1 MGSTT
6 SKWTFTFNLTEPIT
20 IEGNPNLANFEF
32 DTNEKGEISGFSV
45 SIDNLPDRGLT
56 DETAKKKAE
65 GMASTLTKLIVAIS
79 GEALDFCYIGMSKY
93 DPDKKRQI
101 VTRDFSLG
109 FTIKGITP
117 LDVSD
122 GVFEKLLDGKDHDL
136 STLVEFTNYAIM
148 SKGRS
153 YIGTI
158 LCAYLA
164 AGENPDIFKKC
175 GLKGTRHLRN
185 VLAHHKAIQDH
196 KRDLW
201 EFERL
206 NSCKVQRNKEGFID
220 LGSSANLE
228 LIDVCASK
236 MIECLRQSIKRSLKS
251 ENTALGRTRP
261 FH

>member
-20 IEGNPNLANFEF
+20 LERNPNLANFEF
-32 DTNEKGEISGFSV
+32 DTSEKGEISGFSV
-45 SIDNLPDRGLT
+45 NIDNLPDRGLT

-79 GEALDFCYIGMSKY
+79 GETLDSCYIGMNKY
-93 DPDKKRQI
+93 DPDGKRQI
-101 VTRDFSLG
+101 VTRNFSSG
-109 FTIKGITP
+109 FAIKVITP

-136 STLVEFTNYAIM
+136 STLVEFTSYAIM

-153 YIGTI
+153 HIGTI

-185 VLAHHKAIQDH
+185 VLAHRKAIQDH
-196 KRDLW
+196 KRDLG

-228 LIDVCASK
+228 LIDVYASK
-236 MIECLRQSIKRSLKS
+236 MIKCLRQSIKRSLKS
-251 ENTALGRTRP
+251 GNTALGRTRP

>member
-20 IEGNPNLANFEF
+20 LEGNPNLANFEF

-65 GMASTLTKLIVAIS
+65 GMASTLTKLIVVIS
-79 GEALDFCYIGMSKY
+79 GEVLDCRYIGMSTCG
-93 DPDKKRQI
+93 PDGKQQM
-101 VTRDFSLG
+101 VTRYYSSG
-109 FTIKGITP
+109 FAIKGITP

-122 GVFEKLLDGKDHDL
+122 DVFEKLLDGKDHDL
-136 STLVEFTNYAIM
+136 STLVEFTSYAIM

-153 YIGTI
+153 HIGAI

-164 AGENPDIFKKC
+164 AGENSDIFKKC

-185 VLAHHKAIQDH
+185 ALAHRKVIQDH
-196 KRDLW
+196 KRDLG

-228 LIDVCASK
+228 LIDGYTSK
-236 MIECLRQSIKRSLKS
+236 MIKCLRQSIKRSLKS
-251 ENTALGRTRP
+251 GNTTLGRTRS

>member
-20 IEGNPNLANFEF
+20 LERNPNLANFEF

-79 GEALDFCYIGMSKY
+79 GEVLDFCYIGMSTCG
-93 DPDKKRQI
+93 PDGKQQM
-101 VTRDFSLG
+101 VTRDYSSG
-109 FTIKGITP
+109 FARKGITP

-122 GVFEKLLDGKDHDL
+122 DVFEKLLDGKDHDL
-136 STLVEFTNYAIM
+136 STLVEFTSYAIM

-153 YIGTI
+153 YIGAI

-164 AGENPDIFKKC
+164 TGENPDIFKKC
-175 GLKGTRHLRN
+175 GLKGTRRLRN
-185 VLAHHKAIQDH
+185 VLVHRKVIRGH
-196 KRDLW
+196 KRDLE

-206 NSCKVQRNKEGFID
+206 NSCMVQRNKEGFID

-228 LIDVCASK
+228 LIDVYASK
-236 MIECLRQSIKRSLKS
+236 MIKCLRQSIKRSLKS
-251 ENTALGRTRP
+251 GNTALDRTRP